1 MAPGRY
7 CLKRPDAVDFD
18 YRPVDKCLSSI
29 VDECLCGNHAEAHA
43 AVDVAKIRDA
53 VFNVRRRIGHREFL
67 MKCGCKTIVLKLH
80 RRAARMGE
88 GEGEGEVVMSD
99 IKPTGWEVPPPD
111 TAAAQTMKRVCADAL
126 RQADRLLM
134 ACLDWST
141 RLVRQPLA
149 QLCSHE
155 TVRGDY
161 AFTRQGA

>member
-1 MAPGRY
+1 MAPSRY
-7 CLKRPDAVDFD
+7 CLKRPDAIDFD
-18 YRPVDKCLSSI
+18 YRPVDKWLSSI
-29 VDECLCGNHAEAHA
+29 VDECLCGNHAEAYA
-43 AVDVAKIRDA
+43 AGDGAKICDA

-88 GEGEGEVVMSD
+88 GEGEVVMSD

-111 TAAAQTMKRVCADAL
+111 TAAAQTMKRVCAVAL

>member
-1 MAPGRY
+1 
-7 CLKRPDAVDFD
+7 
-18 YRPVDKCLSSI
+18 
-29 VDECLCGNHAEAHA
+29 
-43 AVDVAKIRDA
+43 
-53 VFNVRRRIGHREFL
+53 

-80 RRAARMGE
+80 RRAARM
-88 GEGEGEVVMSD
+88 GEGEVVMSD

-111 TAAAQTMKRVCADAL
+111 TAAAQTMNQVCAVAL

-155 TVRGDY
+155 TVRGDH

>member
-1 MAPGRY
+1 
-7 CLKRPDAVDFD
+7 
-18 YRPVDKCLSSI
+18 
-29 VDECLCGNHAEAHA
+29 
-43 AVDVAKIRDA
+43 
-53 VFNVRRRIGHREFL
+53 
-67 MKCGCKTIVLKLH
+67 MKCGYVGCKTIVLKLH

-88 GEGEGEVVMSD
+88 GEAVMSD

-111 TAAAQTMKRVCADAL
+111 TAAAQTMKRVCAVAL

-155 TVRGDY
+155 TVRGDH

>member
-7 CLKRPDAVDFD
+7 CLKRSDAVDFD

-29 VDECLCGNHAEAHA
+29 VDECLCGNHAEAYA
-43 AVDVAKIRDA
+43 AGDVAKICDA
-53 VFNVRRRIGHREFL
+53 VVNVRRRIGHREFL

-88 GEGEGEVVMSD
+88 GEVVMSD

-111 TAAAQTMKRVCADAL
+111 TAAAQTMNQVCAVAL

-141 RLVRQPLA
+141 
-149 QLCSHE
+149 
-155 TVRGDY
+155 
-161 AFTRQGA
+161 

>member
-1 MAPGRY
+1 MAPSRY
-7 CLKRPDAVDFD
+7 CLKRPDAIDFD
-18 YRPVDKCLSSI
+18 YRPVDKWLSSI
-29 VDECLCGNHAEAHA
+29 VDECLCGSHAEAHA
-43 AVDVAKIRDA
+43 AGDVAKIRDA

-88 GEGEGEVVMSD
+88 GEGEVVMSD

-111 TAAAQTMKRVCADAL
+111 TAAAQTMKRVCAVAL

>member
-1 MAPGRY
+1 VAPGRY
-7 CLKRPDAVDFD
+7 CLKRSDAVDFD

-29 VDECLCGNHAEAHA
+29 VDECLCGNHAEAYA
-43 AVDVAKIRDA
+43 AGDVAKICDA

-80 RRAARMGE
+80 RCAARM
-88 GEGEGEVVMSD
+88 GEGEVVMSD

-111 TAAAQTMKRVCADAL
+111 TAAAQTMNQVCAVAL

-155 TVRGDY
+155 TVRGDD
-161 AFTRQGA
+161 AFTIQGA

>member
-1 MAPGRY
+1 VAPGRY
-7 CLKRPDAVDFD
+7 CLKRSDAVDFD

-29 VDECLCGNHAEAHA
+29 VDECLCGNHAEAYA
-43 AVDVAKIRDA
+43 AGDVAKICDA

-80 RRAARMGE
+80 RCAARM
-88 GEGEGEVVMSD
+88 GEGEVVMSD

-111 TAAAQTMKRVCADAL
+111 TAAAQTMNQVCAVAL

-141 RLVRQPLA
+141 RLV
-149 QLCSHE
+149 
-155 TVRGDY
+155 
-161 AFTRQGA
+161 

>member
-7 CLKRPDAVDFD
+7 CLKRPDAIDFD
-18 YRPVDKCLSSI
+18 YRPVDKWLSSI
-29 VDECLCGNHAEAHA
+29 VDECLWGSHAEANA
-43 AVDVAKIRDA
+43 AGDVAKICDA
-53 VFNVRRRIGHREFL
+53 VFKVRRRIGHRECL

-111 TAAAQTMKRVCADAL
+111 TAAAQTMKRVCAVAL